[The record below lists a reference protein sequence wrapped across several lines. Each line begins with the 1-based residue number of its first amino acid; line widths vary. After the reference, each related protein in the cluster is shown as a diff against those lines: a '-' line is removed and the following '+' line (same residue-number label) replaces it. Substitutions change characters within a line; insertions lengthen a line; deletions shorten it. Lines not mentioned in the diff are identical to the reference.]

1 MSALGSMML
10 SQMACDDVATR
21 LNDEDFYSPAH
32 REIYRAIRQLMME
45 SRAIDIVTVKNEL
58 VLRDKLASAG
68 GVEYLMQIAES
79 VPSAANATHYAS
91 IVLDYAVL
99 RRLEAAGHEIVKM
112 VHDPELEVQDKVDS
126 AETKVYE
133 VGKRRLG
140 QEFTTVRT
148 LAKEFFKDVDHL
160 IETGEPALGMAS
172 GFADLDALTTGHY
185 PGDLVILAARP
196 AMGKTSL
203 ALNVAVHA
211 AKSGQGSVAVFSLE
225 MTGPQLVRR
234 MISTMAQVPMSA
246 LKKPNISDRDY
257 QRLANAC
264 DDLYRLPIFIDDTS
278 DVSPLEVKGKCRRL
292 KAQGNLALIV
302 IDYLQ
307 LMRSS
312 KRTENRNQEIGDIAR
327 ALKQTA
333 KDLKVPVMALCQVNR
348 AVESRDDK
356 RPTLSDLRESGSIEA
371 EADLVMSVYRH
382 EYYRKKNTE
391 SQSDEKWDPNKAEV
405 AELGILKHR
414 SGPTG
419 TVMMAFQPAYTR
431 FSDLAP
437 ESREEYLRML
447 RSNDIGPE

>member
-1 MSALGSMML
+1 MRRGANDELDLVPPHSLEAEMSALGSMML

-278 DVSPLEVKGKCRRL
+278 DVSPLEVKGKCR
-292 KAQGNLALIV
+292 
-302 IDYLQ
+302 
-307 LMRSS
+307 
-312 KRTENRNQEIGDIAR
+312 E
-327 ALKQTA
+327 
-333 KDLKVPVMALCQVNR
+333 
-348 AVESRDDK
+348 
-356 RPTLSDLRESGSIEA
+356 
-371 EADLVMSVYRH
+371 
-382 EYYRKKNTE
+382 KK
-391 SQSDEKWDPNKAEV
+391 
-405 AELGILKHR
+405 
-414 SGPTG
+414 
-419 TVMMAFQPAYTR
+419 
-431 FSDLAP
+431 
-437 ESREEYLRML
+437 
-447 RSNDIGPE
+447 